1 MKTVRENSSMP
12 AMSMYVFK
20 EILTVEP
27 PNNGHTWDPIVKRLS
42 SLEDINRVYNYIKVY
57 F

>member
-1 MKTVRENSSMP
+1 MP